1 MLGDFAG
8 LDLQI
13 ADTYDL
19 VVQTTGPSPSPT
31 TRYEHEEYDDGMFNE
46 YSSSRYQTSLYALSF
61 VILWL
66 SPILLL
72 NLM

>member
-13 ADTYDL
+13 EK
-19 VVQTTGPSPSPT
+19 TTD
-31 TRYEHEEYDDGMFNE
+31 EESEIDDSMFNE
-46 YSSSRYQTSLYALSF
+46 HSSSRYQTSLYLLSF